1 MQGEIGGGRHL
12 PPGVR
17 VLSLKDNPASQ
28 WEDLSR
34 KAMNSI
40 KEENDALLKRLKELE
55 ESGVRGQGG
64 NQARSEDDE
73 LVPRKSW
80 EVLNQRNEE
89 LQNELKQK
97 DKRML
102 LLRQVSIL
110 KVCLGKTILS
120 CQLYSGLPC
129 KVR

>member
-1 MQGEIGGGRHL
+1 
-12 PPGVR
+12 
-17 VLSLKDNPASQ
+17 
-28 WEDLSR
+28 
-34 KAMNSI
+34 MNSM

-102 LLRQVSIL
+102 RLRQVSIL

-129 KVR
+129 EVR